1 VLTVMK
7 VKMEVF
13 SKKNINSNSIK
24 NIFLIIL
31 TLVVIGFIVFR
42 PSTGIDEKEKEI
54 ELLKEHN
61 KQLELSNDSLKVN
74 NVKLKEEMGE
84 IYGILEIRD
93 TELLVVKNNIK
104 VLEGKRNEVRN
115 SINIMDG
122 NDVSRTYTDYLKRRS
137 KNDN

>member
-1 VLTVMK
+1 
-7 VKMEVF
+7 
-13 SKKNINSNSIK
+13 
-24 NIFLIIL
+24 
-31 TLVVIGFIVFR
+31 VVIGFIVFR

-137 KNDN
+137 KDDN